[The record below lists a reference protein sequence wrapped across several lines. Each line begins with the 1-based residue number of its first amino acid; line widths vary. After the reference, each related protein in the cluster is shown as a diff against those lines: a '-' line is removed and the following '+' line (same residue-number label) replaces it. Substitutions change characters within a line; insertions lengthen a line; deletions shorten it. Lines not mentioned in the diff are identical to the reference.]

1 MSEIQEDEEEM
12 MMRARL
18 QKMKYNRR
26 QSVSAEG
33 YVRLRT
39 EGNIVPYNIGAFFPK
54 PPFFIIVP

>member
-1 MSEIQEDEEEM
+1 MENIQEDEEEL

-33 YVRLRT
+33 
-39 EGNIVPYNIGAFFPK
+39 
-54 PPFFIIVP
+54 